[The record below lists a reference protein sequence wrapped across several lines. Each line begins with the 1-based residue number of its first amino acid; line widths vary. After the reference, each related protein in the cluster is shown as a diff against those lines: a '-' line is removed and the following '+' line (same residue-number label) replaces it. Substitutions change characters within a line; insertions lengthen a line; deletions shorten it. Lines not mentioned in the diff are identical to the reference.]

1 MGSEMCIRDRN
12 GFLSISDFCSMSD
25 DDGENDPNSEL
36 RRDSVYI
43 CPISSTE
50 SSSGSDNSHHVD
62 VFSGRAPFRHE
73 GVTQTRIRNSH
84 ACSC

>member
-1 MGSEMCIRDRN
+1 
-12 GFLSISDFCSMSD
+12 MSD

-36 RRDSVYI
+36 RRESVYI
-43 CPISSTE
+43 QSGSSTE

>member
-1 MGSEMCIRDRN
+1 
-12 GFLSISDFCSMSD
+12 MSD

-43 CPISSTE
+43 CPISITE

-62 VFSGRAPFRHE
+62 VFFW
-73 GVTQTRIRNSH
+73 TRPVQ
-84 ACSC
+84 A

>member
-1 MGSEMCIRDRN
+1 
-12 GFLSISDFCSMSD
+12 MSD
-25 DDGENDPNSEL
+25 VDGENDPNSEL

-73 GVTQTRIRNSH
+73 GVTQTRIQNSH

>member
-1 MGSEMCIRDRN
+1 
-12 GFLSISDFCSMSD
+12 MSD

-36 RRDSVYI
+36 RRDSIYI
-43 CPISSTE
+43 QSGSSTE

-73 GVTQTRIRNSH
+73 GVTQTRIQNSH